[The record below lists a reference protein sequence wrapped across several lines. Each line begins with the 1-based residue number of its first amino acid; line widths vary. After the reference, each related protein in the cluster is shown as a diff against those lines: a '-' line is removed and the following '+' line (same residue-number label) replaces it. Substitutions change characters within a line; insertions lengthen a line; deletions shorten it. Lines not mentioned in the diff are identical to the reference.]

1 MRYLKRIIFINSA
14 HVKYEEIN
22 LDGNVH
28 FTGTQ
33 GVGKSTLL
41 RAVLFF
47 YNADTQGLGIP
58 REKESYAEY
67 YFKYANSFIIYEVS
81 REEGNFCV
89 VSYKSQQKVC
99 FRFFDQSYNKEYF
112 VSSNGNVPDSWE
124 HIARQLDQ
132 RKIYYTKRKI
142 EEYKEYRDIIYGNH
156 EDKKR
161 EFRRFSLLESKDYQ
175 YLPKTIQNVFLN
187 SKMEAEF
194 IKQTIIMSLGNDLK
208 IDLSLHAHHLEG
220 FETQIEDIRKFK
232 HHLTR
237 RLATNITELHL
248 QIRHLQRE
256 KIMLAGQLVRAN
268 DLNEK
273 EEPVVSRKV
282 DKMKDERG
290 SYFEKLEKIKN
301 DFNSKKAKTD
311 GELVLIEDKIKKARE
326 AKGIYERLNIE
337 AIIKRVSAKSQLIKE
352 QDHLKDEK
360 NLLNSS
366 FAEINHRYTS
376 LINQLVN
383 QSNDFNNSRSAEI
396 NKIREEYLA
405 FHEEIFK
412 KYNSIIDELKT
423 DNKKSIDE
431 ARKGLEDNTSVVQ
444 NLKIDKERIKNYRF
458 YETEIN
464 TENDIIRKCDAE
476 ILRLNTESEKHNH
489 SIETFE
495 NQWKNELAHLERT
508 NTTDLQA
515 QQQKI
520 TATNVA
526 IKEIEYY
533 LENSR
538 NSFFGWL
545 NSNCTGWEN
554 TIGKVID
561 EKNVLFNNNLNPE
574 FEGKNNSFYGIKID
588 LEQLDKKIKTVK
600 DYEEEKEQLVKLIED
615 QKREFQEIQE
625 KFESSKENLKRRFQ
639 SKITEKKTAIRE
651 NDYYLQQTE
660 IKLNEAK
667 NRLVK
672 YKESAIEERKNKLE
686 EIETAL
692 SSALN
697 SEKQA
702 KENLTKIEQEL
713 NKLIHAQEKERDKK
727 IALEQ
732 ERIQSQCEEINNL
745 IEQSKLQLAERKKE
759 LELLQENELSGKGAD
774 TKRLSE
780 INNRLEVIDKEL
792 GYIENNSATVN
803 DYKKDKREL
812 LDKLDDFK
820 AQRDKIN
827 KQLIFETQKFNKK
840 IGELNQLIAAL
851 QQELDIRE
859 LRLKEI
865 LEDKELFTIFSTTD
879 LYKSIPLNFNV
890 RNNPVSDDSVA
901 ALFDNNKRVKFLIEE
916 LKEIHYDSI
925 TRRMEELKR
934 NVIELTGKF
943 SDTNILK
950 FKRQFSDDNSFIE
963 FAEML
968 YDFMEEN
975 KIDRIEKEVNER
987 FALIITTIGRETT
1000 NMIAEQ
1006 GQIQKV
1012 IRKINEDFR
1021 EREIAVG
1028 VIKMIELKIDES
1040 KNEIFTLLKKIKEF
1054 NDENSRELGSPN
1066 LFSSEDS
1073 DKKNKEAVDLLKLF
1087 SKKINES
1094 RKEYIL
1100 LSDSFDLKFRIEEN
1114 QNNTGWVEK
1123 LSNVGSDG
1131 TDVLVKAMVNIML
1144 LNVFKEG
1151 ASRSFKDF
1159 RLHCMMDEI
1168 GKLHPTNV
1176 RGILKFAN
1184 QRNIYL
1190 INGSP
1195 IENDALA
1202 FKHIYQLKKDGSSN
1216 TRIKRLITQLD
1227 EVETAENKL

>member
-14 HVKYEEIN
+14 HIKYEEIN

-81 REEGNFCV
+81 REEGEFCV

-99 FRFFDQSYNKEYF
+99 FRFFDHSYNKEYF

-124 HIARQLDQ
+124 HIARKLDQ
-132 RKIYYTKRKI
+132 SKIYYTKRKI

-194 IKQTIIMSLGNDLK
+194 IKQTIIMSLGNDLR

-248 QIRHLQRE
+248 QIKHLQRE
-256 KIMLAGQLVRAN
+256 KIMLAEQLVMAN
-268 DLNEK
+268 DLNSK
-273 EEPVVSRKV
+273 EEPVVNRKV
-282 DKMKDERG
+282 ERTKDEIG
-290 SYFEKLEKIKN
+290 VYDEKLEKVKN
-301 DFNSKKAKTD
+301 AFISKKTKLE
-311 GELVLIEDKIKKARE
+311 GELVLVDNNLKKARE
-326 AKGIYERLNIE
+326 VKVYYEKLDIE
-337 AIIKRVSAKSQLIKE
+337 AIIKRVSAKSRLIKE
-352 QDHLKDEK
+352 QANLKDEK
-360 NLLNSS
+360 DLLNSAFS
-366 FAEINHRYTS
+366 EINHRYDS

-383 QSNDFNNSRSAEI
+383 QANDFNNSRNAEI
-396 NKIREEYLA
+396 NKKKEEYLA
-405 FHEEIFK
+405 YHHEISK
-412 KYNSIIDELKT
+412 KYNGIIEELRI
-423 DNKKSIDE
+423 DNKKSVDE
-431 ARKGLEDNTSVVQ
+431 ARKGVEETSGIVHDI
-444 NLKIDKERIKNYRF
+444 KINKERLKHYRF
-458 YETEIN
+458 YENEIN
-464 TENDIIRKCDAE
+464 TENENIRKCDVE
-476 ILRLNTESEKHNH
+476 ILRLKTESEKHSH
-489 SIETFE
+489 TIETFE
-495 NQWKNELAHLERT
+495 NQWKNELEFLERK
-508 NTTDLQA
+508 NNADLLA
-515 QQQKI
+515 QQEKI
-520 TATNVA
+520 TATNSA

-533 LENSR
+533 IENSR

-545 NSNCTGWEN
+545 NNNYTGWEN

-561 EKNVLFNNNLNPE
+561 EKNVLFNNNLNPA
-574 FEGKNNSFYGIKID
+574 FEGKHNSFYGIRID
-588 LEQLDKKIKTVK
+588 LEQLDKKVKTVN
-600 DYEEEKEQLVKLIED
+600 DYEEEKQQLNISVEE
-615 QKREFQEIQE
+615 QKREFKEIQE
-625 KFESSKENLKRRFQ
+625 KFESSKDNLKRRFQ
-639 SKITEKKTAIRE
+639 SKITEKKTAIKE
-651 NDYYLQQTE
+651 NEYFLQQTG
-660 IKLNEAK
+660 IKLNESK
-667 NRLVK
+667 RRLIK
-672 YKESAIEERKNKLE
+672 YQESAIEERKNKLD
-686 EIETAL
+686 EIENAL
-692 SSALN
+692 SAALN
-697 SEKQA
+697 SETRA
-702 KENLTKIEQEL
+702 KEHLTSIEQEL
-713 NKLIHAQEKERDKK
+713 NKLIRAQEKERDKK
-727 IALEQ
+727 VTIEH
-732 ERIQSQCEEINNL
+732 ERVRNQCEEINSL
-745 IEQSKLQLAERKKE
+745 IDQNKLQLIERKKE
-759 LELLQENELSGKGAD
+759 LESLQEKELSGKGAD
-774 TKRLSE
+774 TKRLNE
-780 INNRLEVIDKEL
+780 INNRLKVIDEEL
-792 GYIENNSATVN
+792 KYIEDNIATVN
-803 DYKKDKREL
+803 DYNKDKREL

-827 KQLIFETQKFNKK
+827 KQLNFETLKRNKK
-840 IGELNQLIAAL
+840 TAELEQSKTALEKELIIH
-851 QQELDIRE
+851 ET
-859 LRLKEI
+859 RLKEI
-865 LEDKELFTIFSTTD
+865 IEDKGLFTTFSTTD
-879 LYKSIPLNFNV
+879 LYNSIPLNINV
-890 RNNPVSDDSVA
+890 RPIPVEDETVA
-901 ALFDNNKRVKFLIEE
+901 GLFDTNKRVKFLIEE

-925 TRRMEELKR
+925 NNRMNNLKR

-943 SDTNILK
+943 GDTNILK
-950 FKRQFSDDNSFIE
+950 FKTQFSDDNSFIE

-1012 IRKINEDFR
+1012 ISKINKDFR

-1184 QRNIYL
+1184 QRNILL

-1202 FKHIYQLKKDGSSN
+1202 FKHIYQLKKDSSSN

-1227 EVETAENKL
+1227 EVKTA